1 MAGHAALSAKSDIA
15 ERLRLA
21 LLVHGVDIAG
31 KPGGS
36 VSAAHADQDLA
47 ETADALREAVRML
60 RREADIK
67 AA

>member
-1 MAGHAALSAKSDIA
+1 
-15 ERLRLA
+15 LRLA

-36 VSAAHADQDLA
+36 VSAAHTDQDLA
-47 ETADALREAVRML
+47 ATADALREAVRML